1 MPEIPWKYFEN
12 LYTLNYDIFSHLSQG
27 FPMPMIQNIN
37 EDVAST
43 SKETEPDHTM
53 PVIVAECTSLMKKF
67 ANLKCIRGYV
77 NSNIL
82 YYNKLGKMSR
92 FTSNVMLFY
101 IDSN

>member
-1 MPEIPWKYFEN
+1 
-12 LYTLNYDIFSHLSQG
+12 
-27 FPMPMIQNIN
+27 MPMIQNIN

-53 PVIVAECTSLMKKF
+53 PDIVAECTSLMEKF

-77 NSNIL
+77 NGDDIL

-92 FTSNVMLFY
+92 FTSNVLLFY